1 MFARITAALLAAALT
16 SACASAEDAA
26 RWADEAAVGQASEE
40 LECAVCEYEEYTP
53 RQAEA
58 PAEAAVAEDRQPADD
73 ARGDERPD
81 GIEEQTCSNNDLV
94 WYEYCPQ

>member
-1 MFARITAALLAAALT
+1 MLFRITAALLAAALT

-26 RWADEAAVGQASEE
+26 RWSDEAAMGELTQAA
-40 LECAVCEYEEYTP
+40 ECAVCEYEEYTP

-58 PAEAAVAEDRQPADD
+58 PAEATAED
-73 ARGDERPD
+73 ERRAAERRDGPD
-81 GIEEQTCSNNDLV
+81 GVEEETCSHNDLV